1 MPIKAEW
8 WNDPFV
14 LQNLAEAIKLRDE
27 WKFKWLCYEKLLF
40 SYASFFWETFFI
52 LSINF
57 CCFAHFLFLIFRL
70 LLLFVG
76 KFGECISWDCLYC
89 SGTFHFWCHV
99 TMWIKKWRLSYIDN
113 IAIIITTKINTFLST
128 KWLMFYAE
136 WCYLYSF
143 SRKLLKR
150 KALIHKWL
158 AGYDR
163 VCLNVGNQIKFKFRH
178 LNIFS
183 TQDAFFC
190 SMNSTLLVYGLEF
203 MSTKVQPSEILPL
216 SYDLK
221 LNFFSG
227 QSFHLDQHFCLSWPQ
242 NSIVCHW

>member
-57 CCFAHFLFLIFRL
+57 CSFAHFLFLIFRL

-99 TMWIKKWRLSYIDN
+99 TMWIKKWRLSFIDN
-113 IAIIITTKINTFLST
+113 IAIIRL
-128 KWLMFYAE
+128 L
-136 WCYLYSF
+136 L
-143 SRKLLKR
+143 LLK
-150 KALIHKWL
+150 
-158 AGYDR
+158 
-163 VCLNVGNQIKFKFRH
+163 
-178 LNIFS
+178 
-183 TQDAFFC
+183 
-190 SMNSTLLVYGLEF
+190 STLFCL
-203 MSTKVQPSEILPL
+203 PSESCVML
-216 SYDLK
+216 SDVIFTAFQGNFLK
-221 LNFFSG
+221 GKL
-227 QSFHLDQHFCLSWPQ
+227 W
-242 NSIVCHW
+242 SIND